1 MLRPGWYSASGR
13 MRPRALVRDPWFIL
27 PRVAALP
34 DSGIAVC
41 HDREL
46 DLRPLSMGQ
55 ECALGNR
62 RLSLPCGVFHL
73 HDVADLLR
81 LAEETDMAPDQQES
95 PSTPGRIFAIV
106 CVLGAI
112 ITGFLVLHRITIDPR
127 TDDAV
132 IFANYI
138 GIAPLVAGPI
148 EHLYVSDNQF
158 VHQGQLLFEIDDR
171 PYAYALE
178 RAKSDQLTLKGEIS
192 DERRI
197 IAGKQSGVGVARA
210 NELNS
215 QANLVRVSAS
225 IKQAQADVANSK
237 AAVER
242 ADAELAYATNNLHR
256 IEPLLS
262 QQFVTVDQ
270 VDQAR
275 TLVVSRSQA
284 AQQARSQLA
293 LTEAGLK
300 AAEAQYKQGEAT
312 VQQSQQQTQQ
322 ATHNVTTLEPLEGQL
337 PGKQAAIDNAQYN
350 YDQTRIV
357 APFDARVTNLSI
369 SEGAYASTGQHI
381 FTLIDT
387 RVWWAV
393 ANFRETQLHHIQ
405 PGMEA
410 DVYVLSRPTV
420 RLRGVVD
427 SVGYGVTPDTDLIGR
442 LTPPGLPDIQRTLN
456 WVHLASRF
464 PVRVRIESASAELF
478 RLGESAVVV
487 IRGQSSSPTAPQR

>member
-1 MLRPGWYSASGR
+1 
-13 MRPRALVRDPWFIL
+13 
-27 PRVAALP
+27 
-34 DSGIAVC
+34 
-41 HDREL
+41 
-46 DLRPLSMGQ
+46 
-55 ECALGNR
+55 
-62 RLSLPCGVFHL
+62 
-73 HDVADLLR
+73 
-81 LAEETDMAPDQQES
+81 MAPDQQES
-95 PSTPGRIFAIV
+95 VSTAGRIFAIV
-106 CVLGAI
+106 SILGAI
-112 ITGFLVLHRITIDPR
+112 ITGALVLHRISVDPR

-132 IFANYI
+132 VFANYI

-148 EHLYVSDNQF
+148 QHLFVKDNQL

-171 PYAYALE
+171 PYAYALAH
-178 RAKSDQLTLKGEIS
+178 AKSDQMALKGEIS
-192 DERRI
+192 DERRL

-215 QANLVRVSAS
+215 QANLLRVSAS
-225 IKQAQADVANSK
+225 IKQAQAAVANAK
-237 AAVER
+237 ASVDR
-242 ADAELAYATNNLHR
+242 VDAELAYATNNLHR

-275 TLVVSRSQA
+275 TLVVSRSQE

-293 LTEAGLK
+293 LAEAGLN

-312 VQQSQQQTQQ
+312 IQQSQQQVQQ
-322 ATHNVTTLEPLEGQL
+322 ASHNVTTLEPLEGQL
-337 PGKQAAIDNAQYN
+337 PGRQAAIDNAQYN
-350 YDQTRIV
+350 YDQTHIL

-369 SEGAYASTGQHI
+369 SEGAYASAGQHI

-393 ANFRETQLHHIQ
+393 ANFRETQLHRIR

-410 DVYVLSRPTV
+410 DVYVMSRPNV
-420 RLRGVVD
+420 RLRGIVD
-427 SVGYGVTPDTDLIGR
+427 SVGYGVTPDEDLIGR

-464 PVRVRIESASAELF
+464 PVRVRIESPPSELL

-487 IRGQSSSPTAPQR
+487 IRGDSSSLAAPQR